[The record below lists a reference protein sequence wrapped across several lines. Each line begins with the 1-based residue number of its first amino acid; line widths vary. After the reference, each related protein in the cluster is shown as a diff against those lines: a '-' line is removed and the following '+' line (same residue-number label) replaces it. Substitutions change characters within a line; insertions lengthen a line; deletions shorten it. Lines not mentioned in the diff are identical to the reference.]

1 MLLFL
6 FFIFIYAIPAF
17 SLTLFY
23 GLNETSSGTFTL
35 QPFTKY
41 SNRSF
46 IACINTFGKLVFSPE
61 IAGDC

>member
-6 FFIFIYAIPAF
+6 FFIFIIAITAL

-35 QPFTKY
+35 QPFTNY
-41 SNRSF
+41 PYRSF
-46 IACINTFGKLVFSPE
+46 IACINTFGKVVFSPE